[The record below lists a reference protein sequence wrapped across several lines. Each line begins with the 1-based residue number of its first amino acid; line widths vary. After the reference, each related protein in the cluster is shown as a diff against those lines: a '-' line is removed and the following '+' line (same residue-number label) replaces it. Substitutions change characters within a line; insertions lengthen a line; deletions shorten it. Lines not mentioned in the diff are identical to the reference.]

1 MNCPQ
6 GMSPQEASRLT
17 TYLRREFTHR
27 LAASLP
33 MPAGVRRSPG
43 VPIAYWL
50 DLAGGLNHA
59 RVDPH
64 MAPYPQELDCPLI
77 LRVSINYQALDRHEA
92 IIRRIGWKSSYRG
105 VYGSAVGWCYE
116 LTALPK
122 ETLDFVPWIV
132 SLAVAHAEH
141 DESRLLP
148 TPHAC
153 HFWGRPGLSRRYA
166 WTQAA
171 WDATETIRQRWQR
184 EWRRR
189 HGLLTQQSGTQPT
202 CERT

>member
-6 GMSPQEASRLT
+6 RMCPQEASKLT
-17 TYLRREFTHR
+17 THLRREFTHR

-33 MPAGVRRSPG
+33 MPAGVRRVPG

-50 DLAGGLNHA
+50 DPSGRLNHA
-59 RVDPH
+59 RVDAH
-64 MAPYPQELDCPLI
+64 MAPCREERDCPLI
-77 LRVSINYQALDRHEA
+77 LRISINYLALDHHQA
-92 IIRRIGWKSSYRG
+92 IIRRMGWESEYKG
-105 VYGSAVGWCYE
+105 GYGSSVGWAYE
-116 LTALPK
+116 LTVLP
-122 ETLDFVPWIV
+122 EQILDFVPWIA
-132 SLAVAHAEH
+132 SLAVAHAAH

-153 HFWGRPGLSRRYA
+153 HLWGRPGLSRCYA

-189 HGLLTQQSGTQPT
+189 HGLLTRQSGTEPAPEKT
-202 CERT
+202 